1 VISTSH
7 FILYVNDQAHSTQF
21 YTLVLGVPPRLNV
34 PGMTEF
40 DLGPN
45 CVLGLMP
52 LTGVTRLFNR
62 PQLIADEG
70 NLRAEVYLL
79 VNDPQSLH
87 ARAIQAGACEL
98 SPYSL
103 RDWGHFAAYSVDFD
117 GNVLAFARLA

>member
-1 VISTSH
+1 MISTSH
-7 FILYVNDQAHSTQF
+7 FILYVTDQARSAQF
-21 YTLVLGVPPRLNV
+21 YAAVLGVPPRLDV

-40 DLGPN
+40 DLGPG

-62 PQLIADEG
+62 PQPKAAEG
-70 NLRAEVYLL
+70 DLRTEVYLL
-79 VNDPQSLH
+79 VADPQELH

-103 RDWGHFAAYSVDFD
+103 RDWGHYAAYSVDFD